1 MSNMSELDNDT
12 ISFVMNIKH
21 LRHVT
26 TAIYEL
32 TKEAKTVGKSN
43 KDKKASNLTLECH
56 EDIIRIKDKDSSN
69 VLGLS
74 FELDSEL
81 ITDYVN
87 NLKKNETVKIVVD
100 LDKLIE
106 AITDIEGS
114 VNFEIDVKN
123 KKLVIWSSFY
133 EYKLSFKVDKTEV
146 RLPGKPNNS
155 FVDLTGEQLYTI
167 LKKCSSIHKYII
179 IETKG
184 SDKKEEFMLTFVSK
198 EQGTNNS
205 IRVELDEFNVINS
218 DGLKENTRIMID
230 TEATSLVE
238 LLKVTVKSAKQVRL
252 LLQNERQVVI
262 TYQMVEGHGDTK
274 IIIAPRIINE

>member
-1 MSNMSELDNDT
+1 MSELDNDK

-21 LRHVT
+21 LRNIT
-26 TAIYEL
+26 MALAEL
-32 TKEAKTVGKSN
+32 KKEAKTVGKSN
-43 KDKKASNLTLECH
+43 KDKKARNLTLECH
-56 EDIIRIKDKDSSN
+56 ENMIRIKDKDASN
-69 VLGLS
+69 VLGLA

-81 ITDYVN
+81 ITDYMN
-87 NLKKNETVKIVVD
+87 NLQEGQTTKIVVD

-114 VNFEIDVKN
+114 VNFEIDVKA

-146 RLPGKPNNS
+146 RLAGKPNNS
-155 FVDLTGEQLYTI
+155 FVDLTGEQLFTI
-167 LKKCSSIHKYII
+167 LKKCSSIHKFII

-184 SDKKEEFMLTFVSK
+184 SKKNEEFMLTFVAK

-218 DGLKENTRIMID
+218 DGLKENTKIMID

-238 LLKVTVKSAKQVRL
+238 LLKVTVKASKQVRL
-252 LLQNERQVVI
+252 WLQNDRQVTI

-274 IIIAPRIINE
+274 IIIAPRIIND